1 MVESCLCCRPAG
13 GPQNFVVPRPVYLS
27 QRDRRSRRAH
37 VRQDKGLKSN
47 GIALLSSLLML
58 EYRGRMRFRSA
69 WTGLLLMVVMA
80 VACFGPVCGVA
91 CAAKAPCHDASS
103 MTDCTGMGPMASV
116 HAAASHATVCA
127 QDDAVVD
134 RSDVDVH
141 QLAVVAVMASAIRV
155 DAVHPVAAAAV
166 RGLAKAPPRP
176 VVVMRV

>member
-1 MVESCLCCRPAG
+1 
-13 GPQNFVVPRPVYLS
+13 
-27 QRDRRSRRAH
+27 
-37 VRQDKGLKSN
+37 
-47 GIALLSSLLML
+47 
-58 EYRGRMRFRSA
+58 
-69 WTGLLLMVVMA
+69 
-80 VACFGPVCGVA
+80 
-91 CAAKAPCHDASS
+91 
-103 MTDCTGMGPMASV
+103 MASV

-155 DAVHPVAAAAV
+155 DAAVHPVAAAAV